1 MINNISTRLR
11 KQAGFVLTIE
21 LILITTILII
31 GSFVGISAVRN
42 ALVKSQVA
50 QQNRDITVADSN
62 GVKLGKML
70 SLNEHE
76 TPIVP
81 FIDGGV
87 APLAPDPAHKNYR
100 AILGVRDDRF
110 TSREPVYYDSPNCTG
125 NPCIKGISD
134 ETSDNRGVDNIAASG
149 AVSYLHALQ
158 GGPNYAIGR
167 SDDGIIGHLYRSTP
181 LQCPVD
187 ISDIQS
193 RYMSQRV
200 VTGTPCESFEV
211 NDAEADVS
219 CLVGVE
225 VGLSVINVEPPVD
238 NPLCDSCPAG
248 TESQGDILDR
258 FLPGIEP
265 LVDTVFGLLSRTG
278 LTPNVDVTVGD
289 ICCPIGTQLE
299 DNDDLVSSITYTVIT
314 KTFDILGLDLIDNR
328 LVNNLLTSLGIQ
340 QGTLNCVANINL
352 LSAESVV
359 DPYNDNFNVLDRFTP
374 PFTINLPTNNN
385 ADDEWLYVA
394 PDGEGINTGL

>member
-1 MINNISTRLR
+1 MINNISTRLS

-50 QQNRDITVADSN
+50 QQNRDITVTDSN
-62 GVKLGKML
+62 GIKLGKML

-110 TSREPVYYDSPNCTG
+110 TSREPIYYDSPNCTG

-134 ETSDNRGVDNIAASG
+134 ETSDNRGVDNIDASG

-167 SDDGIIGHLYRSTP
+167 SGDGILGHLYRSTP

-238 NPLCDSCPAG
+238 NPLCESCPAG

-265 LVDTVFGLLSRTG
+265 LIDTVFGLLSRTG

-328 LVNNLLTSLGIQ
+328 FVNNLLSRLGIQ

>member
-134 ETSDNRGVDNIAASG
+134 ETSDNRGVDNIDASG

-200 VTGTPCESFEV
+200 VTGTPCEAFEV
-211 NDAEADVS
+211 NQTEADVS

-225 VGLSVINVEPPVD
+225 AGTSVIEVEPPVE
-238 NPLCDSCPAG
+238 NPLCESCPTG

-258 FLPGIEP
+258 FLPEIEP
-265 LVDTVFGLLSRTG
+265 LVDTVFSTLSLAGLVPDL
-278 LTPNVDVTVGD
+278 DVTVGD
-289 ICCPIGTQLE
+289 ICCPIGTRLDE
-299 DNDDLVSSITYTVIT
+299 NNDLISSVTYIALANAFDLLNVN
-314 KTFDILGLDLIDNR
+314 LIDNP
-328 LVNNLLTSLGIQ
+328 LVSNLLASLGIQ
-340 QGTLNCVANINL
+340 QGTLNCVADINL
-352 LSAESVV
+352 LSAEQVV
-359 DPYNDNFNVLDRFTP
+359 DPFNDNQNVLQRFTA
-374 PFTINLPTNNN
+374 PFKVNLPSINNE
-385 ADDEWLYVA
+385 DSWIYVA
-394 PDGEGINTGL
+394 PDGEGDNSRL

>member
-134 ETSDNRGVDNIAASG
+134 ETSDNRGVDNIDASG

-167 SDDGIIGHLYRSTP
+167 SNNAVTGYLFRSTP
-181 LQCPVD
+181 QQCPVN
-187 ISDIQS
+187 ISQIES
-193 RYMSQRV
+193 RYLSQKV
-200 VTGTPCESFEV
+200 VSGMPCESFSVEQ
-211 NDAEADVS
+211 AEADVS

-225 VGLSVINVEPPVD
+225 SGSSIINIGPTID
-238 NPLCDSCPAG
+238 NPVCDQCPAG
-248 TESQGDILDR
+248 TEAQGDTLDR
-258 FLPGIEP
+258 NRSAIEP
-265 LVDTVFGLLSRTG
+265 LINTVFSTLSLTG
-278 LTPNVDVTVGD
+278 LVPNVDVTLGEV
-289 ICCPIGTQLE
+289 CCPIGTRLDE
-299 DNDDLVSSITYTVIT
+299 NNDLTSSVTYIALATAFDLLNVN
-314 KTFDILGLDLIDNR
+314 LIDNP
-328 LVNNLLTSLGIQ
+328 LVSNLLASLGIQ
-340 QGTLNCVANINL
+340 QGTLNCVADINL
-352 LSAESVV
+352 LSAEQVV
-359 DPYNDNFNVLDRFTP
+359 DPFNDNQNVLQRFTA
-374 PFTINLPTNNN
+374 PFEVNLPSINNE
-385 ADDEWLYVA
+385 DSWIYVA
-394 PDGEGINTGL
+394 PDGEGINSGL